1 MLELYHWEPN
11 SNSGEPLIYM
21 HEKGLDFVS
30 HYVDVLAFEQHS
42 PAFLKVNGRAQ
53 VPVLVHDHR
62 VITET
67 GFLLQYLEA
76 LFHTPSL
83 TPHSAHDRYWA
94 NVWIKYVNEYMA
106 PAVWRLGVDKTMA
119 GQLKGRDLA
128 QIREGLKRAPPE
140 RQQAWNKVLAGPLEA
155 DEVEI
160 ARGLLPVRLDHME
173 QALAGSDWLAGPSY
187 SIADIVVFPTARS
200 LPGLVP
206 DLVNAT
212 ATPRIV
218 AWLQRVEGR
227 PAVQQALATARTPH
241 PEAVFAPGPEGSR
254 WG

>member
-1 MLELYHWEPN
+1 M
-11 SNSGEPLIYM
+11 
-21 HEKGLDFVS
+21 
-30 HYVDVLAFEQHS
+30 
-42 PAFLKVNGRAQ
+42 
-53 VPVLVHDHR
+53 
-62 VITET
+62 
-67 GFLLQYLEA
+67 
-76 LFHTPSL
+76 FHTPSL
-83 TPHSAHDRYWA
+83 TPHSAHDRYRA

-106 PAVWRLGVDKTMA
+106 PAVWRLGVDRSMA
-119 GQLKGRDLA
+119 AQLAGRDLGG
-128 QIREGLKRAPPE
+128 IREGLKRAPPE
-140 RQQAWNKVLAGPLEA
+140 RQQAWTKVLDGRLGS

-173 QALAGSDWLAGPSY
+173 QALSGSEWLAGPSY

-206 DLVNAT
+206 DLVNPT
-212 ATPRIV
+212 ATPGIT

-241 PEAVFAPGPEGSR
+241 PEAIFAPGPEGSR